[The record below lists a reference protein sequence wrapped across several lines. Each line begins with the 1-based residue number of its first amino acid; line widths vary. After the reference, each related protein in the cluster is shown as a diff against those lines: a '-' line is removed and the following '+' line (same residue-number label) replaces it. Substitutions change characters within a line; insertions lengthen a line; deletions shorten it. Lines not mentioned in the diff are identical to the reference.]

1 MLMKRNELRILIEGQ
16 RVMVYLTN
24 AESIHLISPDVAA
37 SIQEC
42 LTLALTNILKFYLQS
57 FGKIT
62 VNLDVSCYFNIK
74 VGLICHEEKNERCP
88 ASCRGLER
96 DALKLSPNDQH
107 LVRLAK
113 QIEVSVFSQFLIYLG
128 LTTAE
133 WEGIVYQY
141 DRNGELGKKLMAL
154 YEWKKKR
161 EASFS

>member
-1 MLMKRNELRILIEGQ
+1 MFQLYYIL
-16 RVMVYLTN
+16 
-24 AESIHLISPDVAA
+24 
-37 SIQEC
+37 
-42 LTLALTNILKFYLQS
+42 
-57 FGKIT
+57 
-62 VNLDVSCYFNIK
+62 
-74 VGLICHEEKNERCP
+74 
-88 ASCRGLER
+88 GLER

-113 QIEVSVFSQFLIYLG
+113 QIEVSVFGQFLIYLG

-161 EASFS
+161 EAKLQLVRLKEVSKALKKVNRQHCLCQVIYIF